1 MELSRGILKN
11 FAKITD
17 DSSKKTAS
25 TSVHATAVVA
35 DGQKYAKIDGSN
47 VLTPIAETT
56 DVQTGDRILV
66 TVENHTAVVIGN
78 FTYPPS
84 ARNEQK
90 ALEESTRASSTAN
103 SAIEKATE
111 AQSLAADANTL
122 SAQANT
128 SASQAIASAQQAS
141 TLAQNAQAAASD
153 ANTKSDSAIASATSS
168 LEQSAAA
175 QKQLDAL
182 KAEVETV
189 QGDVADARA
198 EAIASVN
205 AVKEEISVNY
215 AKKTDV
221 TTVEGF
227 LKAEIT
233 KSVAEL
239 QSTISEQY
247 TAKSDSVALEE
258 RLQSQITQN
267 ADSIS
272 SVVSRTTK
280 LETDTSE
287 AQKQIDAAKASAAEA
302 QSTADAAQAAAK
314 TAKDNADAA
323 QSAAE
328 TAQANASAAQATADA
343 ARAKADA
350 ANTAASNA
358 QTDLNN
364 AKANLTEVTNRV
376 GATEEEIAA
385 AQKAVDD
392 AQAAADQ
399 AIANAASANS
409 AAATAQS
416 AADKAKADAA
426 NAQSA
431 AATAQTKADNASAAA
446 ATAQAA
452 ADKAQAD
459 ADALKSRVTKCETSI
474 TQNAEAITLRA
485 TKTELTDQIN
495 TASQAIIDN
504 LEDNYYTKTQ
514 TDSAIQVK
522 ADSILSTVSS
532 TYQTKN
538 AMANYSTTTQMNT
551 AINQKADSIAQS
563 VSATYATKSSLETA
577 NSNITS
583 LTSRVQT
590 AESKLTKDGLTTIV
604 GDYYTATTYASFY
617 GNGSRQL
624 YCWLCQIKTNGAYIN
639 TPTVIEINQRGYG
652 YSLCEIKFNSENS
665 TDPSLYSIRKTGT
678 PEWRIVKSATS
689 TWDVYVKKSEAYDGI
704 TVTGFTKG
712 AVPSVT
718 WKCENADIPSGTTIA
733 TQLAGM
739 YGVDST
745 SGGTSGSNSL
755 ITSGA
760 VYSKTSA
767 IETIATQTADK
778 FNWLVKSGTSS
789 TDFTLTDR
797 TATLVANAI
806 NLQGL
811 VTFDGLSSSAKN
823 SIIDSVQVGGRN
835 LIISKNAVFGY
846 VNDNGNISYTNQYKA
861 TDYISVTPGDTL
873 IFQFWS
879 PTVARVWIDDT
890 YFDSNKIYIKGYG
903 GAWYENDTY
912 YLLKF
917 IVPSGA
923 SYIRVSY
930 SWSED
935 FKYKLE
941 KGNKATDWT
950 PAPEDVDSSISAVD
964 TALANLCYDS
974 NKTYIDGGKIYTGTI
989 AAAQIASKTITSDK
1003 LSVSTLS
1010 AITANLGTVT
1020 AGIIKSADY
1029 AYTSGNFTDA
1039 GMWIGLNSGNSGI
1052 WSKNFTIKSDGSLF
1066 LKGTITAT
1074 SGNIGGFTIGSS
1086 ALYNNTTALAGA
1098 ANSVY
1103 VGTDGISCGTT
1114 FKVTKA
1120 GALTASSGT
1129 IGSMTITS
1137 SYLYKGSGS
1146 SQAGLGGKYA
1156 FWAGADQSATGVFPF
1171 SVTYDGVVTAK
1182 DLTLYQDES
1191 STCAISIY
1199 DSMNNQ
1205 VLSFA
1210 GADGNNVVIL
1220 SDCWFNKSLNVAGGI
1235 TTDGNIV
1242 PNTSDTY
1249 DLGSSSQP
1257 FSYLFTDGIRIGRT
1271 DYSAGAGF
1279 VNTRWKDGSAHN
1291 ILYRSSDGLTS
1302 TVGWVG
1308 SSSYATILKLNGRTV
1323 QVQNSSGTSTLS
1335 DERLKKDIRKLDA
1348 WENFYLD
1355 LEPIAYKYK
1364 DGSSGRNHMGFLAQ
1378 QVEKALLN
1386 NDLTSQDF
1394 GGLIKYDVNP
1404 DDEDSWH
1411 GYKTEYGLIY
1421 TEFTALNTYMT
1432 QKNVKAVKDLN
1443 HRFTVLDGK
1452 VNSTY
1457 ARMASAEERIDKL
1470 EKENIQLKARI
1481 AQLESAA

>member
-17 DSSKKTAS
+17 DSSKKTTS

-35 DGQKYAKIDGSN
+35 DGKKYAKIDGSN

-141 TLAQNAQAAASD
+141 TLALNAQAAASD

-175 QKQLDAL
+175 QKQLDTL

-221 TTVEGF
+221 TTVEGS

-287 AQKQIDAAKASAAEA
+287 AQKQIDAAKASATAA

-343 ARAKADA
+343 AKAKADA
-350 ANTAASNA
+350 ANTAAANA
-358 QTDLNN
+358 QTDLDN

-385 AQKAVDD
+385 AQQAVDD

-431 AATAQTKADNASAAA
+431 AATAQTKADSASAAA

-459 ADALKSRVTKCETSI
+459 ADALKSRVTTCETNIS
-474 TQNAEAITLRA
+474 QNAEAIALRA

-551 AINQKADSIAQS
+551 AINQKADSITQS

-617 GNGSRQL
+617 GNGSSQL
-624 YCWLCQIKTNGAYIN
+624 YCWLCQIKTNDAYIN

-712 AVPSVT
+712 TVPSVT

-835 LIISKNAVFGY
+835 LLADTDIEYTCTKNSTYMIAYKEVVSDYDLNQLVGKTVTLSFYVHAPGSPQQSDGGGTGLSNRFGCHGIIRWKNSSTGATIEDYPLICLSLVGTSNKRVSVKHTVNTPSGY
-846 VNDNGNISYTNQYKA
+846 
-861 TDYISVTPGDTL
+861 DT
-873 IFQFWS
+873 I
-879 PTVARVWIDDT
+879 T
-890 YFDSNKIYIKGYG
+890 YFGISIQMTLKPADDNDSTWVLAK
-903 GAWYENDTY
+903 
-912 YLLKF
+912 
-917 IVPSGA
+917 P
-923 SYIRVSY
+923 
-930 SWSED
+930 
-935 FKYKLE
+935 KLE
-941 KGNKATDWT
+941 IGNKATDWS

-974 NKTYIDGGKIYTGTI
+974 NKTYINGGKIYTGTI
-989 AAAQIASKTITSDK
+989 SAAQIAS
-1003 LSVSTLS
+1003 S
-1010 AITANLGTVT
+1010 AITAAKIAAGAVT
-1020 AGIIKSADY
+1020 ADKISV
-1029 AYTSGNFTDA
+1029 TSLEA
-1039 GMWIGLNSGNSGI
+1039 ICA
-1052 WSKNFTIKSDGSLF
+1052 K
-1066 LKGTITAT
+1066 
-1074 SGNIGGFTIGSS
+1074 IGGFTIGSS
-1086 ALYNNTTALAGA
+1086 ALYNNTTSLAGA

-1156 FWAGADQSATGVFPF
+1156 FWAGKDQSATGVFPF
-1171 SVTYDGVVTAK
+1171 SVSYDGTVTAK

-1191 STCAISIY
+1191 STTAISIY

-1205 VLSFA
+1205 VLPFA

-1257 FSYLFTDGIRIGRT
+1257 FSYLFTDGIRIGRV

-1302 TVGWVG
+1302 SVGWVG
-1308 SSSYATILKLNGRTV
+1308 SSSYATVLQLNGRTV
-1323 QVQNSSGTSTLS
+1323 QVKNSSGTSTLS
-1335 DERLKKDIRKLDA
+1335 DERLKKDFRKLDV

-1355 LEPIAYKYK
+1355 LEPVAFKYK

-1386 NDLTSQDF
+1386 NNLTTQDF

-1404 DDEDSWH
+1404 NDEDSWH

-1432 QKNVKAVKDLN
+1432 QKNVKAIKHLD
-1443 HRFTVLDGK
+1443 HRFAVLDGK

-1470 EKENIQLKARI
+1470 EKENIQLKAEI
-1481 AQLESAA
+1481 AQLKMVS